1 MISQTVTL
9 TNETGMHARPAGIF
23 VKAASQFQS
32 DIKIEA
38 AGQVANGKSIM
49 NLLGLGL
56 EKGMNFTIQVDGAD
70 EDEALSTLVTLI
82 QKQFEA

>member
-1 MISQTVTL
+1 LISQTVTL

>member
-1 MISQTVTL
+1 MSQTVTL

>member
-1 MISQTVTL
+1 
-9 TNETGMHARPAGIF
+9 MHARPAGIF